1 MAETVV
7 ILGAS
12 DKPTRYAYKAMQSL
26 TSYGHQVLL
35 VNPFKT
41 KIEEHHCHDSVC
53 SITEQIDTITLYVN
67 PKRFQ
72 DHIDDV
78 IATAPKRVIMNPGT
92 EDDDAEKMLKE
103 EGIEVLRACTLVML
117 ATNQY

>member
-12 DKPTRYAYKAMQSL
+12 EKPTRYAYKAMQSL
-26 TSYGHQVLL
+26 TNHGHQVLL

-41 KIEEHHCHDSVC
+41 QIEEQHCHDSV
-53 SITEQIDTITLYVN
+53 SNITQQIDTITLYVN
-67 PKRFQ
+67 PTRFQ

-92 EDDDAEKMLKE
+92 EDDDAEKRLKA

-117 ATNQY
+117 STNQY